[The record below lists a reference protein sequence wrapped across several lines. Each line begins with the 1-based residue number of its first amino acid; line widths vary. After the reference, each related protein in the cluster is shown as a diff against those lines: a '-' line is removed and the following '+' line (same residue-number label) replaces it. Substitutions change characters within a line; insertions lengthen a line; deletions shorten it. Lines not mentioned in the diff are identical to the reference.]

1 MMMMNEEEEVWN
13 LENQDVAEWK
23 DEWEQ
28 ELILSTEKDVQ
39 KQDCVPQFYAHP
51 FRSNV
56 CRVTEWKDAQQ
67 MLLSKFFDTMEKIEP
82 VLKTQSLML
91 KVLGISDMIRDQ
103 ENYPWT
109 YQRVVELILDP
120 RQNYDDVNKYLNA
133 LEKTLNN
140 ISSDT
145 FFL

>member
-13 LENQDVAEWK
+13 LENQDVADWK

-39 KQDCVPQFYAHP
+39 K
-51 FRSNV
+51 
-56 CRVTEWKDAQQ
+56 VTEWKDAQQ

-91 KVLGISDMIRDQ
+91 KVLGISDMIRDL
-103 ENYPWT
+103 ENMGGQVSNVNGG
-109 YQRVVELILDP
+109 YQVQIEEELAEQFMGMNMVHFIAGPKNKACPLMGDDSVV
-120 RQNYDDVNKYLNA
+120 
-133 LEKTLNN
+133 TL
-140 ISSDT
+140 SAKHQMQVD
-145 FFL
+145 

>member
-39 KQDCVPQFYAHP
+39 KQECVLYHSSHA
-51 FRSNV
+51 FRPHV

-91 KVLGISDMIRDQ
+91 KVLGISDLIRDQ
-103 ENYPWT
+103 EKQVP
-109 YQRVVELILDP
+109 
-120 RQNYDDVNKYLNA
+120 
-133 LEKTLNN
+133 
-140 ISSDT
+140 SDGG
-145 FFL
+145 